1 MVLAQINTKYYG
13 GIDLHA
19 RSMFVTVMNKAGNVL
34 FRRDM
39 PNDFKG
45 FVKFMNPF
53 LPALAVGVESTY
65 NWYWLAD
72 ACRQAHIPFYLGHA
86 LYMKAITGGK
96 KKNDRLD
103 SKTIADLMRSNMFP
117 LAYAYPQEMRAT
129 RDLLRRRHRLVNLR
143 AAAYTH
149 IQLIFTQQGI
159 LDIDTLAVK
168 NKKTRHTLVE
178 KFSQPDLKM
187 TIESDLN
194 LIKAFDP
201 IIATLER
208 QIIAQAKY
216 HDRKVYELLQTV
228 PGIGEMLALTILYE
242 VHSMARF
249 QSPQQFSSYSR
260 VVKCE
265 RTSSG
270 KSTGGGNQKIG
281 NPYLKW
287 ALGQIIIHAQAF
299 SPRLKRYYQQ
309 LQTKFGKGR
318 AKSIIA
324 HQFAVAIYYMLKN
337 GKVFEEVRFVQSRMK
352 SN

>member
-1 MVLAQINTKYYG
+1 MVFAQIITTYFC

-19 RSMFVTVMNKAGNVL
+19 RSMFVTVMNKAGEVL

-39 PNDFKG
+39 PNDFNV
-45 FVKFMNPF
+45 FLKFMEPY
-53 LPALAVGVESTY
+53 LSSLAVGVESTY

-72 ACRQAHIPFYLGHA
+72 ACRSAKIPFYLGHA

-96 KKNDRLD
+96 KKNDRID

-117 LAYAYPQEMRAT
+117 LAYAYPKEMRAT
-129 RDLLRRRHRLVNLR
+129 RDLLRRRHRMVSLR
-143 AAAYTH
+143 AEAYTH

-159 LDIDTLAVK
+159 LNIDGAAVK
-168 NKKTRHTLVE
+168 SKKTRHTLVE
-178 KFSQPDLKM
+178 NFSQPDLKM

-194 LIKAFDP
+194 VIEAFDP
-201 IIATLER
+201 IVAKLER

-216 HDRKVYELLQTV
+216 HDRQAYELLQTV

-242 VHSMARF
+242 MHSAARF
-249 QSPQQFSSYSR
+249 ESPQQFSSYCR

-265 RTSSG
+265 RTSCG

-299 SPRLKRYYQQ
+299 SPRIKRYYEQ
-309 LQTKFGKGR
+309 LLAKFGKGR

-337 GKVFEEVRFVQSRMK
+337 GKVFDEVRFVQSRMK
-352 SN
+352 